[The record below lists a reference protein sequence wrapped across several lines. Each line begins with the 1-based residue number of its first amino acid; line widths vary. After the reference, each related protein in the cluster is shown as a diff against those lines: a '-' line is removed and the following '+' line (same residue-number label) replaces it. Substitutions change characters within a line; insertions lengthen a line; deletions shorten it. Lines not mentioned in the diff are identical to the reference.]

1 SSDKKIGAQR
11 LPFAVHFPR
20 AFDFAARVQPRPSLF
35 SRAPVRKPVPCA
47 ILFPALFGTHAGT
60 PTPFVLFVAAGTS
73 LYGLSSALSEC
84 KRFRE
89 RQDGPS
95 MSTPA
100 ALPKTAEIHLAH
112 SPDSDD
118 AFMFYALA
126 TGKVRLPGVKFNHV
140 LSDIESLNQA
150 ARKEVYDVTAISFYA
165 YPFVADKYVLLDCG
179 ASFGEGY
186 GPIVVAG
193 HPIKKTDLAGR
204 KIAIPGELTTSYLAL
219 KLFEPNV
226 ETVTMP
232 FDKILGAV
240 QAKEVEAGLLI
251 HEGQLLFSQIG
262 LHRVVDLGQ
271 WWQETTGLP
280 LPLGANAI
288 RRKIGP
294 ELGSQIGRII
304 RESISFALEHRE
316 AALNYA
322 LQFARDMDP
331 VLADKFVG
339 MYVNRWTLDYGE
351 EGRRAV
357 RELLARGAAAGM
369 VPKSVPIEFLSSA
382 VSETPSRPQ

>member
-1 SSDKKIGAQR
+1 
-11 LPFAVHFPR
+11 
-20 AFDFAARVQPRPSLF
+20 
-35 SRAPVRKPVPCA
+35 
-47 ILFPALFGTHAGT
+47 
-60 PTPFVLFVAAGTS
+60 
-73 LYGLSSALSEC
+73 
-84 KRFRE
+84 
-89 RQDGPS
+89 

-100 ALPKTAEIHLAH
+100 QTAKTATLTLAH

-126 TGKVRLPGVKFNHV
+126 TGKVRLPGVRFDHI
-140 LSDIESLNQA
+140 LCDIETLNNA
-150 ARKEVYDVTAISFYA
+150 AHRETYDVTAVSFYGYA
-165 YPFVADKYVLLDCG
+165 FVADKYVLLDCG

-186 GPIVVAG
+186 GPIVVSS
-193 HPIKKTDLAGR
+193 HPLKKTDLAGR
-204 KIAIPGELTTSYLAL
+204 KIAIPGTRTTSYLAL

-232 FDKILGAV
+232 FDKILEAV
-240 QAKEVEAGLLI
+240 QAREVEAGLLI
-251 HEGQLLFSQIG
+251 HEGQLLFQQLG

-271 WWQETTGLP
+271 WWQEQTSLP

-288 RRKIGP
+288 RRSLGP
-294 ELGSQIGRII
+294 ELGYQVARVI
-304 RESISFALEHRE
+304 RDSVSYALEHRD

-339 MYVNRWTLDYGE
+339 MYVNRWTLDYGD

-357 RELLARGAAAGM
+357 RELLARGAAIGM
-369 VPKSVPIEFLSSA
+369 LPSGFEAEFLSEA
-382 VSETPSRPQ
+382 A

>member
-1 SSDKKIGAQR
+1 MSS
-11 LPFAVHFPR
+11 
-20 AFDFAARVQPRPSLF
+20 
-35 SRAPVRKPVPCA
+35 
-47 ILFPALFGTHAGT
+47 PA
-60 PTPFVLFVAAGTS
+60 
-73 LYGLSSALSEC
+73 SS
-84 KRFRE
+84 
-89 RQDGPS
+89 
-95 MSTPA
+95 
-100 ALPKTAEIHLAH
+100 PKATTLRLAH

-126 TGKVRLPGVKFNHV
+126 TGKVRLPGFKFDHV

-150 ARKEVYDVTAISFYA
+150 ARQEVYDITAVSFYGYA
-165 YPFVADKYVLLDCG
+165 FVADKYVLLDCG

-186 GPIVVAG
+186 GPVIVAS
-193 HPIKKTDLAGR
+193 HPIKKDELAGR
-204 KIAIPGELTTSYLAL
+204 KVAVPGTTTTSYLAL

-232 FDKILGAV
+232 FDKIIGAV
-240 QAKEVEAGLLI
+240 QAKEVEAGVLI
-251 HEGQLLFSQIG
+251 HEGQLIFSSVG

-288 RRKIGP
+288 RRRLGP
-294 ELGSQIGRII
+294 ETGRQVARVI
-304 RESISFALEHRE
+304 RKSVSYALEHRD

-331 VLADKFVG
+331 AMADKFIG

-351 EGRRAV
+351 QGRSAV
-357 RELLARGAAAGM
+357 RELFARGASAGL
-369 VPKSVPIEFLSSA
+369 VPASFEAEFLSEA
-382 VSETPSRPQ
+382 A